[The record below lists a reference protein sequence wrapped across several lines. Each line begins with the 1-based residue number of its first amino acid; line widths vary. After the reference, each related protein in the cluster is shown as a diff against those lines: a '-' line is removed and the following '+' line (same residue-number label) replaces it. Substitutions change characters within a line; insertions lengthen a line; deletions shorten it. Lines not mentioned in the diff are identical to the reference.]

1 MSSASFCSDSELDR
15 ATQAMEAS
23 SEEGLRQTDLLI
35 AQYPNDARLHFLK
48 GSMLVTLGR
57 PIEAHASLC
66 LAVHL
71 APDFPLARFQLG
83 LFELTSGE
91 AEQALRSWEP
101 LSALADD
108 HYLKIFVTGLSHLI
122 RDEFS
127 ECVVWLRKGIT
138 RNQENQPLN
147 RDMQMVI
154 DQCTP
159 LIPTQTAPVMA
170 DERSSETSFL
180 LRQLSNRGS
189 GRLN

>member
-1 MSSASFCSDSELDR
+1 MSSTTYCSESDIDGVTR
-15 ATQAMEAS
+15 AMDVS
-23 SEEGLRQTDLLI
+23 SEDGLRQTERLI
-35 AQYPNDARLHFLK
+35 AQFPNDARLHFLK

-71 APDFPLARFQLG
+71 APDFSLARFQLG

-91 AEQALRSWEP
+91 ADQALRSWEP
-101 LSALADD
+101 LGALAED
-108 HYLKIFVTGLSHLI
+108 HYLRFFVTGLTHLI
-122 RDEFS
+122 RDEFA

-159 LIPTQTAPVMA
+159 LIDSKSAPVMA
-170 DERSSETSFL
+170 DERGSETSFL
-180 LRQLSNRGS
+180 LRQLTGRNS